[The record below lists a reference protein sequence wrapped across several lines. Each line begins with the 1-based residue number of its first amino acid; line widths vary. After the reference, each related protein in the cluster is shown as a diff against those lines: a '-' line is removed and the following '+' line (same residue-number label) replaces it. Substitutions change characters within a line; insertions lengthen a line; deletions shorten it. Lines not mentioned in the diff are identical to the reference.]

1 MHNETKIET
10 IQNLKIDYE
19 INLKT
24 LLPTIFEQEKSFE
37 KLKTVLDKKE
47 TEFKEYRSDLDS
59 LLEKRFREQR
69 KFGENKSLFDREKAL
84 LEDKREEIKKLKNI
98 ISKIDQSNM
107 EFIEKDKQIKN
118 SKGKNLKRRLITIKI
133 DQLILIINWQN

>member
-1 MHNETKIET
+1 MSVLKERRVYNETKIET

-19 INLKT
+19 RNLKT
-24 LLPTIFEQEKSFE
+24 LLPTFFEQEKSFE

-47 TEFKEYRSDLDS
+47 TEFKECRFDLDS

-84 LEDKREEIKKLKNI
+84 LEDKRRN
-98 ISKIDQSNM
+98 
-107 EFIEKDKQIKN
+107 
-118 SKGKNLKRRLITIKI
+118 
-133 DQLILIINWQN
+133 